1 MSNYYMQIYHSSEE
15 SVFNQD
21 WVVIDEL
28 PYQKL
33 TIERLAALG
42 VIEIKDKMIPVDQ
55 IERVA
60 KILRL
65 RQSLGVNLSGAVII
79 CDLLDRLDEMDKE
92 IERQK
97 RM

>member
-1 MSNYYMQIYHSSEE
+1 MQIYHSPEE
-15 SVFNQD
+15 SVLNQD

-33 TIERLAALG
+33 IIERLAALG

-65 RQSLGVNLSGAVII
+65 RQSLGVNLSGAIII